1 MQALHAANYSRF
13 ARNKKATG
21 IIITSGFLLRPV
33 SGLLRIEPAACSPSS
48 FCARFLSISGLHVAL
63 VAAFFF
69 GATRWILKLFPYLLL
84 RVPLSKTSAL
94 VAVVPVIFYTF
105 IAGLGV
111 AMAWEDHFAKD
122 GIQNGTA
129 ESMEMDAPVML
140 P

>member
-1 MQALHAANYSRF
+1 M
-13 ARNKKATG
+13 
-21 IIITSGFLLRPV
+21 
-33 SGLLRIEPAACSPSS
+33 
-48 FCARFLSISGLHVAL
+48 AL

-69 GATRWILKLFPYLLL
+69 GATRWILKLFPSIPLSL
-84 RVPLSKTSAL
+84 PLSKTSAL

-111 AMAWEDHFAKD
+111 AMAWEELLAKD